1 MFIFHVALIKAE
13 LCSQCSG
20 ALELRV
26 STDSFRIKW
35 SSEVLSQAL
44 FDTFYWFN
52 MFITSHRRKGCSVA
66 SIYEKKSKTSKM
78 ELPGFLRTAAISLLS
93 SRNHVSKRVSHK
105 SGEKSISLLSR
116 GYLLTPFL
124 RFLISIENS

>member
-78 ELPGFLRTAAISLLS
+78 ELPGFLRTAAIYFI
-93 SRNHVSKRVSHK
+93 RIICGQEKNKPKKQNHGQRV
-105 SGEKSISLLSR
+105 
-116 GYLLTPFL
+116 
-124 RFLISIENS
+124 